1 MSFTFD
7 RVSTSRLT
15 NNVLE
20 LTVGKR
26 AYVGDLTSLKM
37 VGNCRARASPAEM
50 IALRNI
56 GGPLNRFII
65 MTDIC
70 TSMGKSELY
79 SQMVGVVQ
87 LEHTG

>member
-1 MSFTFD
+1 
-7 RVSTSRLT
+7 
-15 NNVLE
+15 
-20 LTVGKR
+20 
-26 AYVGDLTSLKM
+26 
-37 VGNCRARASPAEM
+37 M

-87 LEHTG
+87 LEHTGCTAICKCNVAGS